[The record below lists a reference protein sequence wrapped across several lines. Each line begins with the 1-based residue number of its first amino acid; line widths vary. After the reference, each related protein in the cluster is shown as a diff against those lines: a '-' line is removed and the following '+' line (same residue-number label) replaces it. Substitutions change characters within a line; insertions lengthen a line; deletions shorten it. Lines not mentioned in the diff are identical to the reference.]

1 MTQPITVEIA
11 PGELLDKLTIL
22 EIKRERIEDSEKLIN
37 VGLELDVLDRA
48 RRDKVPA
55 SPELDALYADLKS
68 INEELWEIEDDI
80 RDCERDKDFGERF
93 IELARAVY
101 KTNDRRAATKRA
113 INELLGSRIVEEK
126 SYADYE

>member
-1 MTQPITVEIA
+1 MQQPICVEIA
-11 PGELLDKLTIL
+11 PGELIDKITIL
-22 EIKRERIEDSEKLIN
+22 EIKTERITDPKKLDN
-37 VGLELDVLDRA
+37 VRIELDVLNQA
-48 RRDKVPA
+48 RSTTIALGGELNALTA
-55 SPELDALYADLKS
+55 SLKG

-80 RDCERDKDFGERF
+80 RDCERENDFSQRF

-113 INELLGSRIVEEK
+113 INDHLGSRIVEEK

>member
-1 MTQPITVEIA
+1 MNQPISVEIA

-22 EIKRERIEDSEKLIN
+22 EIKRERIEDSQKLVN
-37 VGLELDVLDRA
+37 VGLELDVLDQA
-48 RRDKVPA
+48 RRENVPD
-55 SPELDALYADLKS
+55 SPELDALYADLKT
-68 INEELWEIEDDI
+68 INETLWEIEDDI
-80 RDCERDKDFGERF
+80 RDCEREKDFGERF